1 MDFQLP
7 TVSQGLGCLEINLKI
22 LLPAGVL
29 LEEQVEQVTAEA
41 ENGFFSILP
50 RHIDFVAALV
60 PGIFS
65 YVTPDDEE
73 HFLALDDGILVK
85 QGDQVYVSA
94 ARAVSGE
101 SLEVLEDAVENELKV
116 LGEDE
121 KKSRAVMARLE
132 ADTLRRFSRL
142 GGERQ

>member
-1 MDFQLP
+1 M
-7 TVSQGLGCLEINLKI
+7 NLKI
-22 LLPAGVL
+22 LLPAEVL
-29 LEEQVEQVTAEA
+29 LEEEVEQLTAEA
-41 ENGFFSILP
+41 ENGFFTILP

-65 YVTPDDEE
+65 YVTPDQEE
-73 HFLALDDGILVK
+73 HFLALDEGILVK

-101 SLEVLEDAVENELKV
+101 TLEVLEDAVDNELKV
-116 LGEDE
+116 IGESE

-142 GGERQ
+142 GGES